1 MATRRSQAMR
11 VIGDVEPRT
20 VSEDSWSAAPCIN
33 DVEFALR
40 DAQNMVRLLAANV
53 EFLAQPR
60 EPVAVET
67 VAGDIREG
75 TRRLGQLLGI
85 ISGLLK
91 EGEDGE

>member
-1 MATRRSQAMR
+1 MPNA
-11 VIGDVEPRT
+11 PRA
-20 VSEDSWSAAPCIN
+20 S

-75 TRRLGQLLGI
+75 TRRLGQILGI
-85 ISGLLK
+85 ISALLR
-91 EGEDGE
+91 EEE

>member
-1 MATRRSQAMR
+1 MARRRSQALQ
-11 VIGDVEPRT
+11 VESDARYSSVPVAPWPEGPRL
-20 VSEDSWSAAPCIN
+20 S

-60 EPVAVET
+60 EDSAVET

-75 TRRLGQLLGI
+75 TRRLGQILGI

-91 EGEDGE
+91 DEDE

>member
-1 MATRRSQAMR
+1 MR
-11 VIGDVEPRT
+11 VRSDAEQRSA
-20 VSEDSWSAAPCIN
+20 SEEAWPTAPCIN

-85 ISGLLK
+85 ISGLLRD
-91 EGEDGE
+91 GEDGE